1 MNNVSSLAAKLRP
14 YWLRDTKGGGATIIN
29 NYITEAP
36 GGGGGVDLS
45 WLVPRSFPMSAGA
58 PLTVSGD
65 FWSAGITYGLSLDS
79 TGGLETSSGNLRVKL
94 QSPSGLDR
102 TSTGVALA
110 DAVAGNGL
118 TIAAKVIALGT
129 PSTLTPVST
138 NAVTSVS
145 HTHSLDSASDVGT
158 TPAQKILASTG
169 TGGLILKTLQVK
181 GNLDV
186 TDGGDL
192 YVAGSGAYAGNTIL
206 FADSNGG
213 NVGIM
218 GTPDPQ
224 FALDVFGPVRAQYF
238 IGPHAIQLKN
248 VLLLAHFDG
257 RQPFETNYY
266 GEPNGHMGQVAAVAG
281 GVIYRE
287 GMFGTKAAQI
297 AQGTT
302 NLIVNPS
309 FEVNTTDGWTFFES
323 GTGGSMVRS
332 SFRSHTGGYA
342 GRIQPSSTGAAT
354 IRTADISVA
363 NGATIHFQA
372 RVWRNSAGS
381 ARLEIWNQTANAS
394 AALVDSALN
403 NTWEHVATS
412 WTNSTGSAVNVRLYI
427 HNTAGGTS
435 QDIYVDSVQAEI
447 GTVATPY
454 ADGTLGDGHSWSGT
468 AHNSTST
475 RTIANFRYPTA
486 GNIDY
491 RRGTV
496 MAWVYRSGNND
507 TDTVLRLDGTVAGL
521 IYLRCNGGQLQGA
534 WGNTA
539 SISGGAV
546 PARVWTHVA
555 MTFSGTTL
563 ILYVN
568 GVQVASGAA
577 SGFSGLPTE
586 MYVGRSPG
594 GSNFA
599 NGLIDDL
606 VIISQHIPANEVRAI
621 YESNAP
627 VFAESSRFSFRATPR
642 NLVWADDDGLW
653 MRDTTGNAVFGFY
666 GGEATGYTWGG
677 ALLDPGDILFGRGSQ
692 YMLWDTSAGK
702 LTISGEMQVG
712 TGVKDS
718 TLNGWHISA
727 TDNEIVGQ
735 TSGVDQVVMGT
746 DGKIKFA
753 GGDGTLDAQGIAIRA
768 SSYAWDD
775 PRGVKWTNSGG
786 APRAQIIGWG
796 TSSAGGTRWSVEP
809 VLYSYAYSELTV
821 DTAINGDGSRAYTEL
836 YSEISGSKPRLQLGV
851 TQNHQGVGQF
861 LIMSPM
867 EPPTSTT
874 TYGGISLYSNS
885 VGGSGEITLEV
896 QPSFGG
902 TSKVHLVADSIN
914 LIAPYT
920 YNKGVISLG
929 GTSDNIARLRPAGNH
944 TVANNGTLNLGAPR
958 GFVFVQNTS
967 DQHGALYYLRGT
979 TAIELLDSNGVF
991 SPTQGTASS
1000 NNIYHDGSVW
1010 RLENTRGSS
1019 KSYEVIILGRSTDF

>member
-192 YVAGSGAYAGNTIL
+192 FVAGSGAYAGNTIL

-309 FEVNTTDGWTFFES
+309 FEVNATDGWTFFES
-323 GTGGSMVRS
+323 GTGGSVARS

-372 RVWRNSAGS
+372 RVWRNSSGS

-394 AALVDSALN
+394 AALVDSDGKQHSGSMSRLRGQTRQAARS
-403 NTWEHVATS
+403 TCVCTSATRR
-412 WTNSTGSAVNVRLYI
+412 GARR
-427 HNTAGGTS
+427 
-435 QDIYVDSVQAEI
+435 QDVYVDSVQAEI

-475 RTIANFRYPTA
+475 RAIANFRYPTA
-486 GNIDY
+486 GNINTV
-491 RRGTV
+491 RGTV
-496 MAWVYRSGNND
+496 MAWIYRSGVND

-555 MTFSGTTL
+555 MTFNGSTL

-568 GVQVASGAA
+568 GAQVASGAA

-677 ALLDPGDILFGRGSQ
+677 ALLDPGDILFGRGSRCKRWRLGCCLTGRRKQ
-692 YMLWDTSAGK
+692 QAVFIAWLCRQARCLHWMLAAQRSMAC
-702 LTISGEMQVG
+702 
-712 TGVKDS
+712 
-718 TLNGWHISA
+718 WHISA
-727 TDNEIVGQ
+727 TD
-735 TSGVDQVVMGT
+735 
-746 DGKIKFA
+746 
-753 GGDGTLDAQGIAIRA
+753 
-768 SSYAWDD
+768 
-775 PRGVKWTNSGG
+775 
-786 APRAQIIGWG
+786 
-796 TSSAGGTRWSVEP
+796 
-809 VLYSYAYSELTV
+809 
-821 DTAINGDGSRAYTEL
+821 
-836 YSEISGSKPRLQLGV
+836 
-851 TQNHQGVGQF
+851 
-861 LIMSPM
+861 
-867 EPPTSTT
+867 
-874 TYGGISLYSNS
+874 GGI
-885 VGGSGEITLEV
+885 V
-896 QPSFGG
+896 
-902 TSKVHLVADSIN
+902 
-914 LIAPYT
+914 
-920 YNKGVISLG
+920 
-929 GTSDNIARLRPAGNH
+929 
-944 TVANNGTLNLGAPR
+944 
-958 GFVFVQNTS
+958 
-967 DQHGALYYLRGT
+967 
-979 TAIELLDSNGVF
+979 
-991 SPTQGTASS
+991 QGT
-1000 NNIYHDGSVW
+1000 GTQ
-1010 RLENTRGSS
+1010 RC
-1019 KSYEVIILGRSTDF
+1019 

>member
-192 YVAGSGAYAGNTIL
+192 FVAGSGAYAGNTIL

-309 FEVNTTDGWTFFES
+309 FEVNATDGWTFFES
-323 GTGGSMVRS
+323 GTGGSVARS

-372 RVWRNSAGS
+372 RVWRNSSGS

-394 AALVDSALN
+394 AALVDSTGN
-403 NTWEHVATS
+403 NQWEHVATS
-412 WTNSTGSAVNVRLYI
+412 WTNSTGGAVNVRLYI
-427 HNTAGGTS
+427 RNMAGGTS
-435 QDIYVDSVQAEI
+435 QDVYVDAVQAEI

-546 PARVWTHVA
+546 PAHTWTHIA
-555 MTFSGTTL
+555 MTMSGTTL
-563 ILYVN
+563 ALFVN

-677 ALLDPGDILFGRGSQ
+677 ALLDPGDILFGRYGASDGGW
-692 YMLWDTSAGK
+692 MLFDRDGVSSKPFLSLGYADRTVFALDAGGAT
-702 LTISGEMQVG
+702 LD
-712 TGVKDS
+712 GVLD
-718 TLNGWHISA
+718 ISA
-727 TDNEIVGQ
+727 TGGIVQGTGTQGVTTTWSFPTGSWDNSGPRPTWGTFTGFRMGQSGDVGQ
-735 TSGVDQVVMGT
+735 WVLYNGGNPQVWASTNGYLYFANGNAWLSADGLVMRAKYAPFTGISGY
-746 DGKIKFA
+746 DGKSIRW
-753 GGDGTLDAQGIAIRA
+753 LDN
-768 SSYAWDD
+768 
-775 PRGVKWTNSGG
+775 TG
-786 APRAQIIGWG
+786 AETAEIIGWRG
-796 TSSAGGTRWSVEP
+796 SFTDINHLDFRMGGEQVARM
-809 VLYSYAYSELTV
+809 YNA
-821 DTAINGDGSRAYTEL
+821 
-836 YSEISGSKPRLQLGV
+836 SGQ
-851 TQNHQGVGQF
+851 H
-861 LIMSPM
+861 
-867 EPPTSTT
+867 
-874 TYGGISLYSNS
+874 
-885 VGGSGEITLEV
+885 TLEV
-896 QPSFGG
+896 DYINSHTVFGVL
-902 TSKVHLVADSIN
+902 TLQ
-914 LIAPYT
+914 
-920 YNKGVISLG
+920 
-929 GTSDNIARLRPAGNH
+929 GTSDNIGRLRPAGNH
-944 TVANNGTLNLGAPR
+944 TVANNGTLNLGEPR

-991 SPTQGTASS
+991 TPTQGTASS

-1019 KSYEVIILGRSTDF
+1019 KSYEVTILGRSTDF

>member
-58 PLTVSGD
+58 PITVSGD
-65 FWSAGITYGLSLDS
+65 FWNTGITYGLSLDS

-102 TSTGVALA
+102 TSNGVALA
-110 DAVAGNGL
+110 DTVAGNGL
-118 TIAAKVIALGT
+118 TIAAKVLALGT

-192 YVAGSGAYAGNTIL
+192 YVAGSGAYAGSPII

-248 VLLLAHFDG
+248 VLLLSHFDG

-266 GEPNGHMGQVAAVAG
+266 GEPNGHMGQVATVAG

-287 GMFGTKAAQI
+287 GMFGTKAVSI
-297 AQGTT
+297 AQAAT
-302 NLIVNPS
+302 NLVPNPS
-309 FEVNTTDGWTFFES
+309 FEVNATDGWTFFES
-323 GTGGSMVRS
+323 GTGGSVVRS

-342 GRIQPSSTGAAT
+342 GRILPSSTGAAT

-394 AALVDSALN
+394 AALADSALA
-403 NTWEHVATS
+403 NTWDHVSTS

-427 HNTAGGTS
+427 RNTAGGTS

-454 ADGTLGDGHSWSGT
+454 ADGTLGDGHSWIGT

-475 RTIANFRYPTA
+475 RTIANFRYPTT

-507 TDTVLRLDGTVAGL
+507 TDTILRLDGTSSGF
-521 IYLRCNGGQLQGA
+521 IYLRCVGSQLQGY
-534 WGNTA
+534 WGNTG
-539 SISGGAV
+539 SLSGGTV

-555 MTFSGTTL
+555 MTFTGATL
-563 ILYVN
+563 TLYVN
-568 GVQVASGAA
+568 GVQVASGAD
-577 SGFSGLPTE
+577 SGFSGVPTE

-594 GSNFA
+594 GGNFI
-599 NGLIDDL
+599 NGMIDDL
-606 VIISQHIPANEVRAI
+606 VILSQQIPANEVRAI

-702 LTISGEMQVG
+702 LTVSGEMQVG

-718 TLNGWHISA
+718 TLDGWSISA

-735 TSGVDQVVMGT
+735 TGGVDQIKLNTLGQLVAGNNQAIVDGDGILISGSASLKFGGLKTQVGFDFYRPPADWGLHELYLRRHQESIGVTAHIAMLPGSIVINQT
-746 DGKIKFA
+746 FSSGHIDIAAAEINLDGKIYGA
-753 GGDGTLDAQGIAIRA
+753 SGLRLVSTAIL
-768 SSYAWDD
+768 
-775 PRGVKWTNSGG
+775 GG
-786 APRAQIIGWG
+786 A
-796 TSSAGGTRWSVEP
+796 
-809 VLYSYAYSELTV
+809 
-821 DTAINGDGSRAYTEL
+821 
-836 YSEISGSKPRLQLGV
+836 
-851 TQNHQGVGQF
+851 
-861 LIMSPM
+861 
-867 EPPTSTT
+867 
-874 TYGGISLYSNS
+874 
-885 VGGSGEITLEV
+885 
-896 QPSFGG
+896 
-902 TSKVHLVADSIN
+902 
-914 LIAPYT
+914 
-920 YNKGVISLG
+920 
-929 GTSDNIARLRPAGNH
+929 SDNIGRIKPAGNH

-991 SPTQGTASS
+991 TPTQGTASS

-1019 KSYEVIILGRSTDF
+1019 KSYEVTILGRSTDF